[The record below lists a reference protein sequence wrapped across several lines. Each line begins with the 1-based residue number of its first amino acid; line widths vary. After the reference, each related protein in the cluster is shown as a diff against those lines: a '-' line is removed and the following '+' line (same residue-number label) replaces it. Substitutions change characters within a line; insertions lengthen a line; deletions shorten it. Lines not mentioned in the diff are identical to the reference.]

1 MSDFVHQF
9 EPGIPG
15 NSRTLLLLHGT
26 GGDENSLLPLGHA
39 IAPGAALLSV
49 RGKVLENGM
58 PRFFRRLA
66 EGVFDVPD
74 LFARTDDLGDF
85 VAWAIAQYRLVPEGL
100 TAVGFSNG
108 ANIAA
113 SLLLRR
119 PGLVP
124 SAILFRAMVPFEPDQ
139 PVDLRGT
146 QVRIGAGRQDPIVPA
161 ANAAR
166 LAEILEHAGARVA
179 LDWRQAGHQLD
190 SREVKDATEWLQG
203 LANQTPR

>member
-1 MSDFVHQF
+1 
-9 EPGIPG
+9 
-15 NSRTLLLLHGT
+15 
-26 GGDENSLLPLGHA
+26 
-39 IAPGAALLSV
+39 
-49 RGKVLENGM
+49 M